1 MIINVSAPIRSSHIS
16 IHPSHLRHR
25 EKKRGVQHYG
35 GSGGGS
41 DGGGSG
47 CGGSGDGGRT
57 VVDGLNVQRNAMR
70 RRDYLPKVPTYTR
83 NHNRDRKAGRVRVGW
98 LVDWVGWV
106 DKNTSRTT
114 YS

>member
-70 RRDYLPKVPTYTR
+70 RRDYLPKVPYLHPQPQPR
-83 NHNRDRKAGRVRVGW
+83 PEGRESSGW
-98 LVDWVGWV
+98 LVG
-106 DKNTSRTT
+106 
-114 YS
+114 

>member
-1 MIINVSAPIRSSHIS
+1 M
-16 IHPSHLRHR
+16 
-25 EKKRGVQHYG
+25 QHYG

-70 RRDYLPKVPTYTR
+70 RRDYLPTPATT
-83 NHNRDRKAGRVRVGW
+83 AATGRPGEFGLVGW
-98 LVDWVGWV
+98 LIGLGGLIRIRVGLP
-106 DKNTSRTT
+106 ST
-114 YS
+114 YIIHHA